1 MTSRERVLASLHH
14 QEPDRV
20 PFDLGSTLVTG
31 ITRIPYESLLSYFG
45 AERSK
50 IEICDI
56 IQQLVVVDEDILQ
69 KLKVDTRGFLLKD
82 FSSWQLQTRE
92 DKQYSYFTDA
102 WGIIWRMPKK
112 GGYYYDM
119 CYHPLKNAST
129 EDIRNYAWPDPFD
142 HTRIEGLREK
152 IEEKKREYPIILG
165 SAGMSVGLLQTA
177 TWLLGFERCYSDLAG
192 DPAFTSRLLDKIV
205 ELDMKF
211 WEMFISEIGD
221 NIDVILYADDFGIQ
235 DGLLMSMDMFRK
247 YFKPRY
253 KKIFSFIKARCS
265 AQIFFHSCGSIYA
278 LIPDLIEIGVDIL
291 NPVQVNAANMD
302 TKKLKRKFG
311 GAISFW
317 GGGIDTQRILP
328 FGTPQEVKDEVRRR
342 IDDLAPGGGFI
353 FNTVHNIQPG
363 VSPQNIMAMWETL
376 QDFGKY

>member
-31 ITRIPYESLLSYFG
+31 ITRIPYESLLSYLG
-45 AERSK
+45 VEKSR
-50 IEICDI
+50 IEIRDI

-69 KLKVDTRGFLLKD
+69 KLKVDTRGFFLKD
-82 FSSWQLQTRE
+82 FSSWQLQTQE
-92 DKQYSYFTDA
+92 DEQYSYFTDA
-102 WGIIWRMPKK
+102 WGITWRMPKK

-119 CYHPLKNAST
+119 CYHPLKNSSA

-142 HTRIEGLREK
+142 HTRIEGLKEK
-152 IEEKKREYPIILG
+152 IGERKKEYPIILG
-165 SAGMSVGLLQTA
+165 SAGMSVGLLQTI

-192 DPAFTSRLLDKIV
+192 DPAFMSRLLDKMV

-211 WEMFISEIGD
+211 WEMFISETGD

-247 YFKPRY
+247 YFKSRY
-253 KKIFSFIKARCS
+253 QKIFSFIKTRCS

-302 TKKLKRKFG
+302 TKKLKREFG
-311 GAISFW
+311 KAISFW

-328 FGTPQEVKDEVRRR
+328 FGTPQEVRDEVRRR
-342 IDDLAPGGGFI
+342 VDDLAPGGGFI

-363 VSPQNIMAMWETL
+363 VPPQNIMAMWETL